1 MDGTVLCAK
10 VLILLCLHWKPIE
23 HETWKKKT
31 NAKTFLDDIPTKVF
45 VYLFNKMLKALSK
58 TTYEVFDKVSISLE
72 SSSCSES

>member
-1 MDGTVLCAK
+1 M
-10 VLILLCLHWKPIE
+10 
-23 HETWKKKT
+23 KKKT
-31 NAKTFLDDIPTKVF
+31 NAKTFLDDIPTKLF